1 MDTAAKS
8 GRPATTNM
16 AHQAFRDK
24 TPWTSP
30 AHMPKLYIN
39 RLKVRIF
46 YIKSTYYMYKQTL
59 LHHELCLFSLTEI
72 LAWIKER
79 GAGARSA
86 QMINE
91 VD

>member
-39 RLKVRIF
+39 KLKVRIF
-46 YIKSTYYMYKQTL
+46 YIKFTYYMYK
-59 LHHELCLFSLTEI
+59 
-72 LAWIKER
+72 
-79 GAGARSA
+79 
-86 QMINE
+86 
-91 VD
+91 